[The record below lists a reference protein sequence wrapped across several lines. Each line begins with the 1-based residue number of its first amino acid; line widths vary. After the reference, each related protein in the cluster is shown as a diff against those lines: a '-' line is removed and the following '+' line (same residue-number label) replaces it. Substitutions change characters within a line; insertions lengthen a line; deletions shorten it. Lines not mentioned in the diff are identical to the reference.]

1 MYSVKPS
8 KSITSRDTVHFS
20 DKHIF
25 YYEGIPYRIGRAKQ
39 TTPKSPSI
47 AIYKLDEK
55 PTKRLTGLFNIR
67 DNTYRGDIKTPEGK
81 FYFEITLQDQN
92 TLELDGFRDA
102 LIRGG
107 CITPE
112 SKNKSFTGHY
122 RALEALL
129 NNEVET
135 AENTQ
140 LSITSEPI

>member
-1 MYSVKPS
+1 MYSAKPS

-39 TTPKSPSI
+39 TT
-47 AIYKLDEK
+47 
-55 PTKRLTGLFNIR
+55 
-67 DNTYRGDIKTPEGK
+67 RGDIKTPEGK

-102 LIRGG
+102 LIGG
-107 CITPE
+107 GYITPE
-112 SKNKSFTGHY
+112 SKNKGFTGHY

>member
-1 MYSVKPS
+1 MYSAKPS

-25 YYEGIPYRIGRAKQ
+25 YYEGIPYKIGKAKQ

-102 LIRGG
+102 LIGG
-107 CITPE
+107 GYITPE
-112 SKNKSFTGHY
+112 SKNKGFTEPY
-122 RALEALL
+122 RALETLL

>member
-1 MYSVKPS
+1 MYSAKSS

-81 FYFEITLQDQN
+81 FCFEITLQDQN

-102 LIRGG
+102 LIGG
-107 CITPE
+107 GYITPE
-112 SKNKSFTGHY
+112 SKNKGITGHY
-122 RALEALL
+122 RALESLL
-129 NNEVET
+129 KDEVET
-135 AENTQ
+135 VENTQ

>member
-1 MYSVKPS
+1 MYQPKSS

-25 YYEGIPYRIGRAKQ
+25 YYEGIPYKIGKAKQ